1 MTRKT
6 IISAATTAIIFLL
19 LPEVGMSRIE
29 ALASVYFIFSVCLCL
44 TVWVDELMEEAGA
57 WEMKCRRYG

>member
-6 IISAATTAIIFLL
+6 IISSAATAIIFLL

-29 ALASVYFIFSVCLCL
+29 ALASVYFIFAVSMTAVE
-44 TVWVDELMEEAGA
+44 WVDDLRE
-57 WEMKCRRYG
+57 RRR

>member
-1 MTRKT
+1 MIRKT

-29 ALASVYFIFSVCLCL
+29 ALASVYFIFAVSMTAVEQA
-44 TVWVDELMEEAGA
+44 DEII
-57 WEMKCRRYG
+57 KRRRKQNV